1 MKKILIFSLSLI
13 LSSGA
18 LMAKNM
24 EEMRKSSED
33 ISIHTGSLTKSA
45 ATTQYQVSPPVPVL
59 IKAIVN
65 FFKLLFGANGDIEI
79 ANPCREVPQVDGTL
93 EDDKVEEQYT
103 EGSTYT
109 PLDPAEL
116 QEPAAG
122 QQPQQYQQPHQYQQ
136 QQPPQQQQ
144 FPQAQQPQ
152 QPRQDQPGQTAADG
166 ADRGGTV
173 PEDLKAKALVYF
185 NAHSDQIK
193 NKRYIGIVDF
203 SAHSSKERF
212 FILDMQSGGVHAL
225 HVAHGS
231 GSDPD
236 GDGYATRFSN
246 VPNSKASSLGFYL
259 TGALY
264 NGSHGKS
271 MRLHGLSSTNSN
283 ALSRAVV
290 VHESAY
296 VKEARMRQGR
306 SFGCLAVS
314 ATEIRKVLNS
324 LSGGALIYAGLSNSE
339 F

>member
-1 MKKILIFSLSLI
+1 MKKVLIFSLSLI

-18 LMAKNM
+18 LMAKSM

-33 ISIHTGSLTKSA
+33 ISIHTGSLTRSA

-59 IKAIVN
+59 IKAIVH

-79 ANPCREVPQVDGTL
+79 ANPCREVPQVEGTL
-93 EDDKVEEQYT
+93 ADDKVEEQYT

-109 PLDPAEL
+109 PLDPADL
-116 QEPAAG
+116 QEPAAV
-122 QQPQQYQQPHQYQQ
+122 QQPQQYQQPHK
-136 QQPPQQQQ
+136 PQQS
-144 FPQAQQPQ
+144 PQAQQPQ
-152 QPRQDQPGQTAADG
+152 QPRQDQPGQAAADG
-166 ADRGGTV
+166 ADRSGKV

-225 HVAHGS
+225 HVAHGL

-236 GDGYATRFSN
+236 ADGYATRFSN
-246 VPNSKASSLGFYL
+246 VPDSKASSLGFYL

-264 NGSHGKS
+264 VGSHGKS

-314 ATEIRKVLNS
+314 TTEIRKVLNS
-324 LSGGALIYAGLSNSE
+324 LNGGALIYAGLSNSE